1 MTKRQSLMDNL
12 KYYLII
18 GLIAIVA
25 VEVWRRVRSAIIPAA
40 KSAQPHPLHLMASA
54 NLRRE
59 FLRQPTSTTIP
70 ATGAS
75 QVRWGI
81 PLRSNTRLVKI
92 EPHLNLTVS
101 AAMAA
106 RTTSFDMENFVRY
119 ADNGLRLGGLKRGK
133 ARIAAAISVW
143 SRLV

>member
-1 MTKRQSLMDNL
+1 
-12 KYYLII
+12 
-18 GLIAIVA
+18 
-25 VEVWRRVRSAIIPAA
+25 
-40 KSAQPHPLHLMASA
+40 MAFA

-59 FLRQPTSTTIP
+59 FLRVPTSTTIP

-75 QVRWGI
+75 QVRCSI

-119 ADNGLRLGGLKRGK
+119 ADNGLRLGGLKGCKRRPVVPPRDDRATHWSVAVSKGK
-133 ARIAAAISVW
+133 W
-143 SRLV
+143 SGRQDLNLRHLGPKPSALPG